1 MNSEAKRQLIL
12 KSLLIACVVSTAIH
26 FTDNY
31 LYIEQYPQ
39 PDWITLPS
47 IYVSWLILTATGIV
61 GYWLYK
67 NQKFWFAYPCL
78 VFYSFC
84 GIDSLGHYLYGA
96 MSEFS
101 PKMHLF
107 IATDG
112 ITGSAVLGFTLWSAL
127 ILREQFSGSEVSAE

>member
-1 MNSEAKRQLIL
+1 MHSAAKRQLIL
-12 KSLLIACVVSTAIH
+12 KSILVACIVSTAIH

-47 IYVSWLILTATGIV
+47 IYISWCVWTAVGVI

-96 MSEFS
+96 LSEFS
-101 PKMHLF
+101 PKMHLL
-107 IATDG
+107 IVTDG
-112 ITGSAVLGFTLWSAL
+112 LTGLAVLGFTLWSGL
-127 ILREQFSGSEVSAE
+127 LLREQFRDSETIA